1 MTQLLE
7 DVMNGSSKLRRLR
20 HAVWA
25 AACTCALAT
34 PAAAQFGLRGG
45 VNLTKFVGHD
55 ASNIQSEQGLNFGGT
70 VPLIHIGWVSLVPE
84 VYYSQKGAKQ
94 FDPADATTFDFGLD
108 YIEVP
113 VLVKVSFP
121 IKGWLRGYVD
131 GGPTYA
137 WNVDCS
143 VSAISATGTG
153 TLSETECGQ
162 TFRSYNTAMQ
172 KADRG
177 IAGGGGLDFAVPGLG
192 GLNLDARVVRG
203 LSRVREGTTGNDIKN
218 QAFSLMLGWY
228 VGR

>member
-1 MTQLLE
+1 
-7 DVMNGSSKLRRLR
+7 MNGASKLRRLR
-20 HAVWA
+20 VVLWTTM
-25 AACTCALAT
+25 CMALLGM

-55 ASNIQSEQGLNFGGT
+55 ATNTESARGLNFGGT
-70 VPLIHIGWVSLVPE
+70 IPLIHIGPVSLVPE
-84 VYYSQKGAKQ
+84 VYYSEKGAKQ
-94 FDPADATTFDFGLD
+94 FDPLNAATFDYGLA

-143 VSAISATGTG
+143 VTTDAAGAATIKN
-153 TLSETECGQ
+153 ECGE
-162 TFRSYNTAMQ
+162 TFRSYSTAME

-177 IAGGGGLDFAVPGLG
+177 VAGGGGLDFAVPGFG

-203 LSRVREGTTGNDIKN
+203 LSRLREGTTGTDIKN
-218 QAFSLMLGWY
+218 QAFTLMLGWY

>member
-1 MTQLLE
+1 MKGASR
-7 DVMNGSSKLRRLR
+7 DCRLKIGTL
-20 HAVWA
+20 AAMCMCA
-25 AACTCALAT
+25 AAM
-34 PAAAQFGLRGG
+34 PAAGQFGLRGG

-55 ASNIQSEQGLNFGGT
+55 ASNIESTRGLNFGGT
-70 VPLIHIGWVSLVPE
+70 VNLIHIGWVSIVPE
-84 VYYSQKGAKQ
+84 VYYSQKGGKQ

-113 VLVKVSFP
+113 VLLKVSFP

-143 VSAISATGTG
+143 ISAISATTDG
-153 TLSETECGQ
+153 SISSTECGQ
-162 TFRSYNTAMQ
+162 TFRTYNTAMQ

-177 IAGGGGLDFAVPGLG
+177 VAGGGGLDFAVPGLG

-203 LSRVREGTTGNDIKN
+203 LTRLREGTTGTDLKN
-218 QAFSLMLGWY
+218 QAFTLMLGWY